1 MLQSVQKITMSRRR
15 SSGSNASQ
23 RENTTTA
30 SNRDRGNINAS
41 GASDLVITMPPSLS
55 FHEIKKYQNLFIAM
69 ASICVRAEGT
79 LSVREQE
86 LRLLTNF
93 ETLVSR
99 WFCGDS
105 SMLQIP
111 NFPSCPVALTSL
123 GTAVRVQNVL
133 KCTTGTGRRMMDN
146 EEILSRCKDLKK
158 EMLIQIANWNMLC
171 GFPANHSSYGVPGTG
186 RTKASV
192 YKTMVSL
199 DWRVNQTRKL
209 LKLLI
214 SCRGVQ
220 FQHSS
225 QCSEECILRARQS
238 VYFASRGVLVFSTL
252 SIVVLIYVL
261 FIIG

>member
-1 MLQSVQKITMSRRR
+1 
-15 SSGSNASQ
+15 
-23 RENTTTA
+23 
-30 SNRDRGNINAS
+30 
-41 GASDLVITMPPSLS
+41 MPPSLS

-86 LRLLTNF
+86 ARLLTNF

-105 SMLQIP
+105 TMLQIP
-111 NFPSCPVALTSL
+111 NFPECPVALTSL
-123 GTAVRVQNVL
+123 GSATRVQNVL

-146 EEILSRCKDLKK
+146 EEILNRCKELKK
-158 EMLIQIANWNMLC
+158 EMLLQIANWNMLC
-171 GFPANHSSYGVPGTG
+171 GCPGNHSSYGVPGTG
-186 RTKASV
+186 RSKLQIYKSLVSV
-192 YKTMVSL
+192 

-220 FQHSS
+220 FQHSA
-225 QCSEECILRARQS
+225 QCTEECISRARQS
-238 VYFASRGVLVFSTL
+238 VYFASRGVLVYTL
-252 SIVVLIYVL
+252 MLCCYM
-261 FIIG
+261 FY